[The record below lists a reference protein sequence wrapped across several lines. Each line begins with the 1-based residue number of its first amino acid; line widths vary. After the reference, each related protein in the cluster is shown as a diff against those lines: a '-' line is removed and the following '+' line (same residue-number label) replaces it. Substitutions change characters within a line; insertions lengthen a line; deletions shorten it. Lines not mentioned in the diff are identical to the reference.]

1 MLIFIFMTFAYA
13 NENEEPKV
21 VYRKETNID
30 LHIIKYNILPITTKE
45 GVIEMIPNA
54 ITLYELKK
62 RPVFNPLIIHV
73 NSFEMTEK
81 IATAIN
87 KRIDIPFVS
96 EDKEQIFFEKMVDVV
111 TDILE
116 GVFKGK

>member
-1 MLIFIFMTFAYA
+1 MDIKSMLIKLAEQQAEKMQ
-13 NENEEPKV
+13 EEAVKHLGS
-21 VYRKETNID
+21 D
-30 LHIIKYNILPITTKE
+30 
-45 GVIEMIPNA
+45 
-54 ITLYELKK
+54 
-62 RPVFNPLIIHV
+62 
-73 NSFEMTEK
+73 EMTEK

-96 EDKEQIFFEKMVDVV
+96 EDKEQIFFEKIVDVV

>member
-1 MLIFIFMTFAYA
+1 MDIKSMLIKLAEQQAEKMQ
-13 NENEEPKV
+13 EEAVKHLGS
-21 VYRKETNID
+21 D
-30 LHIIKYNILPITTKE
+30 
-45 GVIEMIPNA
+45 
-54 ITLYELKK
+54 
-62 RPVFNPLIIHV
+62 
-73 NSFEMTEK
+73 EMTEK

-96 EDKEQIFFEKMVDVV
+96 EDKEQVFFEKIVDVV